1 MSLKAFHIFFIGVS
15 ALLCFGI
22 GVIRGMTCLEAQALA
37 PCTQAAGALIAGLG
51 LVAYGINFL
60 KKTKSLSYL

>member
-1 MSLKAFHIFFIGVS
+1 MSLKAFHIFFIGAS

-22 GVIRGMTCLEAQALA
+22 GLVRGMTCLEAQDLG
-37 PCTQAAGALIAGLG
+37 PCVQAAAAVIAGLG

-60 KKTKSLSYL
+60 KKTKWLGYL